1 MVEINQAKESQFP
14 GVSPGQKRP
23 HLGGLNS
30 WFANLGIAQR
40 IGYGYVCAISLAVAG
55 TVVGLVCGEYY
66 QSRAETQLLVA
77 NQQKHLLNALSN
89 LSLNLRSHPQRL
101 LATAEGAVWFQ
112 YETNEFSLGLSQ
124 TEKVL
129 AELREFINNHPEFVS
144 TDLTEYRGV
153 LDGYAGTFKAYQQFI
168 QSLWD
173 QIDPIYGSTS
183 ESAAQQQIINAVL
196 APEALQFDTQF
207 ERLSEELIRIAQAA
221 DAEQQQAEAGLI
233 QADALRLKIITA
245 SIGVSVVIA
254 ILLALS
260 TSQAIAR
267 PIKTLTDIAQRVTQ
281 ESNFDLQAPITTENE
296 VGILTQSLNQLIGRV
311 KELLEEQA
319 ARTVELEEATASAE
333 AANQAKSQFLANMSH
348 ELRTPLNGILGYA
361 QILRQSQTVQ
371 GRDRKGIEVIHQSG
385 SHLLTLIND
394 VLDISKIEAGKLE
407 LHPKAVQLS
416 TLLESTV
423 EICRIKAEQKAITF
437 TYHRAPQ
444 LPACVLV
451 DDKRLRQVLLNL
463 LGNAIKFTDQGQVSL
478 TVEVLNPDV
487 VAATSERNAGDTL
500 VQLRFRIQDT
510 GVGMTTEQLE
520 KIFLPFEQVGDVE
533 RRSEGTGLGLAI
545 TQKLLT
551 AMDSTLTVTSDYG
564 QGSKFAFEL
573 ALPIARRSLLV
584 DAQRSI
590 AGYQGDPRTILVID
604 DSEQNCAV
612 LLNLLEPLGFQLTV
626 AEDGHSG
633 LAQAQNCHPD
643 LIITDIELPD
653 IDGLSVIKQLRQ
665 QADFQDTPIIVSSA
679 NVFSGNCQDC
689 QTAGADAF
697 LPRPIDV
704 ADLCN
709 TLKKLLNLEWQY
721 SSDPT
726 VADPS
731 DVQAT
736 SSRSPEVTP
745 TTPLVAPPPAV
756 IERLYDLAMRG
767 HMKGI
772 LKEAELLRQDS
783 TMVPFADRIQA
794 IAQSFREQELLALI
808 SQYKGS

>member
-296 VGILTQSLNQLIGRV
+296 VGILTKSLNQLISRV
-311 KELLEEQA
+311 KQLLEEQA
-319 ARTVELEEATASAE
+319 ARTVELEQATASAE

-361 QILRQSQTVQ
+361 QILRQSQGVQ

-394 VLDISKIEAGKLE
+394 VLDISKIEAGKME

-416 TLLESTV
+416 PLLESTV

-437 TYHRAPQ
+437 AYHSAPQ

-487 VAATSERNAGDTL
+487 VAANPESNAGDTR

-510 GVGMTTEQLE
+510 GVGMSPGQLE

-545 TQKLLT
+545 TQKLLK
-551 AMDSTLTVTSDYG
+551 AMDSTLTVISESD
-564 QGSKFAFEL
+564 QGSTFAFEL
-573 ALPIARRSLLV
+573 ALPIAQRSLLV

-590 AGYQGDPRTILVID
+590 VGYQGAPRTILVID
-604 DSEQNCAV
+604 DSDQNRDV
-612 LLNLLEPLGFQLTV
+612 VLNLLEPLGFQLAV

-633 LAQAQNCHPD
+633 LAQAQNLHPD
-643 LIITDIELPD
+643 LIITDIKLPD
-653 IDGLSVIKQLRQ
+653 IDGILVIKQLRQ
-665 QADFQDTPIIVSSA
+665 QADFQDTPIIASSA

-697 LPRPIDV
+697 LHKPIDV
-704 ADLCN
+704 VDLCN
-709 TLKKLLNLEWQY
+709 TLEKLLNLEWQY
-721 SSDPT
+721 QSDPT
-726 VADPS
+726 VADYS
-731 DVQAT
+731 ETQAI
-736 SSRSPEVTP
+736 SSSAEVRP
-745 TTPLVAPPPAV
+745 KTPLVAPAPAV

>member
-233 QADALRLKIITA
+233 QADALRLRIITA

-296 VGILTQSLNQLIGRV
+296 VGILTKSLNQLISRV
-311 KELLEEQA
+311 KQLLEEQA
-319 ARTVELEEATASAE
+319 ARTVELEQATASAE

-361 QILRQSQTVQ
+361 QILRQSQGVQ

-394 VLDISKIEAGKLE
+394 VLDISKIEAGKME

-416 TLLESTV
+416 ALLESTV

-437 TYHRAPQ
+437 AYHSAPQ

-487 VAATSERNAGDTL
+487 VAANPESNAGDTR

-510 GVGMTTEQLE
+510 GVGMSPGQLE

-545 TQKLLT
+545 TQKLLK
-551 AMDSTLTVTSDYG
+551 AMDSTLTVISESD
-564 QGSKFAFEL
+564 QGSTFAFEL
-573 ALPIARRSLLV
+573 ALPIAQRSLLV

-590 AGYQGDPRTILVID
+590 VGYQGAPRTILVID
-604 DSEQNCAV
+604 DSDQNRDV
-612 LLNLLEPLGFQLTV
+612 VLNLLEPLGFQLAV

-633 LAQAQNCHPD
+633 LAQAQNLHPD
-643 LIITDIELPD
+643 LIITDIKLPD
-653 IDGLSVIKQLRQ
+653 IDGILVIKQLRQ
-665 QADFQDTPIIVSSA
+665 QADFQDTPIIASSA

-697 LPRPIDV
+697 LHKPIDV
-704 ADLCN
+704 VDLCN
-709 TLKKLLNLEWQY
+709 TLEKLLNLEWQY
-721 SSDPT
+721 QSDPT
-726 VADPS
+726 VADYS
-731 DVQAT
+731 ETQAI
-736 SSRSPEVTP
+736 SSSAEVRP
-745 TTPLVAPPPAV
+745 KTPLVAPAPAV